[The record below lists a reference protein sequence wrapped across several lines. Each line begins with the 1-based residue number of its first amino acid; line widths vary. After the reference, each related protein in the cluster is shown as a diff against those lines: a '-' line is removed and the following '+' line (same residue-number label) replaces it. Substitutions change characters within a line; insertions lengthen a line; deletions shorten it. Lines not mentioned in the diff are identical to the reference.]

1 MLGHNAYLTPRD
13 RLSVSDRITRN
24 PPFIMKT
31 FCKYG
36 SPMETIVRLR
46 SHTLLLL
53 LLSLQ
58 LSGCSTWQPRTV
70 SPQAVIEME
79 QPSRVRVTTQARVV
93 EEASPNLDRVAL
105 RDESELVLSNPTVAN
120 GMIVGT
126 TDAGP
131 VARVVLGDVLSIE
144 VQESDAVRTGVLAG
158 GVALVSTLFVLLLST
173 LSGG

>member
-1 MLGHNAYLTPRD
+1 
-13 RLSVSDRITRN
+13 
-24 PPFIMKT
+24 
-31 FCKYG
+31 
-36 SPMETIVRLR
+36 METIVRLR

-70 SPQAVIEME
+70 SPQEVIEME

-131 VARVVLGDVLSIE
+131 VARVVLGDVRAIE

-158 GVALVSTLFVLLLST
+158 GVALAATLFILLLST

>member
-1 MLGHNAYLTPRD
+1 
-13 RLSVSDRITRN
+13 
-24 PPFIMKT
+24 
-31 FCKYG
+31 
-36 SPMETIVRLR
+36 METIVRLR
-46 SHTLLLL
+46 SHTLPLL

-79 QPSRVRVTTQARVV
+79 QPSRVRVTMEARVV
-93 EEASPNLDRVAL
+93 EETSPNLDRIAL
-105 RDESELVLSNPTVAN
+105 RDANEVVLSNPTVTN

-131 VARVVLGDVLSIE
+131 VARVVLGDVRTIE
-144 VQESDAVRTGVLAG
+144 VQETDAVRTGVLAG
-158 GVALVSTLFVLLLST
+158 GIALLSTLFVLLLST

>member
-1 MLGHNAYLTPRD
+1 
-13 RLSVSDRITRN
+13 
-24 PPFIMKT
+24 
-31 FCKYG
+31 
-36 SPMETIVRLR
+36 METIVRLR

-70 SPQAVIEME
+70 SPQEVIEME

-131 VARVVLGDVLSIE
+131 VARVVLGDVRTIE
-144 VQESDAVRTGVLAG
+144 VQEWDAVRTGVLAG
-158 GVALVSTLFVLLLST
+158 GIALVSALFVLLLST

>member
-1 MLGHNAYLTPRD
+1 
-13 RLSVSDRITRN
+13 
-24 PPFIMKT
+24 
-31 FCKYG
+31 
-36 SPMETIVRLR
+36 METIVRLR

-70 SPQAVIEME
+70 SPQEVIEME

-131 VARVVLGDVLSIE
+131 VARVVLGDVRTIE
-144 VQESDAVRTGVLAG
+144 VQESDAVRTVVLAG
-158 GVALVSTLFVLLLST
+158 GVALVSILFVLLLST

>member
-1 MLGHNAYLTPRD
+1 
-13 RLSVSDRITRN
+13 
-24 PPFIMKT
+24 
-31 FCKYG
+31 
-36 SPMETIVRLR
+36 METIVRLR
-46 SHTLLLL
+46 SHTLPLL

-79 QPSRVRVTTQARVV
+79 QPSRVRVTMEARVV
-93 EEASPNLDRVAL
+93 EETSPNLDRVAL
-105 RDESELVLSNPTVAN
+105 RDENELVLSNPTVTN

-131 VARVVLGDVLSIE
+131 VARVVLGDVRTIE
-144 VQESDAVRTGVLAG
+144 VQETDAVRTGVLAG
-158 GVALVSTLFVLLLST
+158 GIALVSALFVLLLST

>member
-1 MLGHNAYLTPRD
+1 
-13 RLSVSDRITRN
+13 
-24 PPFIMKT
+24 
-31 FCKYG
+31 
-36 SPMETIVRLR
+36 METIVRLR
-46 SHTLLLL
+46 SHTLPLL

-70 SPQAVIEME
+70 SPQEVIEME
-79 QPSRVRVTTQARVV
+79 QPSRVRVTMEARVV
-93 EEASPNLDRVAL
+93 EETSPNLDRVAL
-105 RDESELVLSNPTVAN
+105 RDENELVLSNPTVTN

>member
-1 MLGHNAYLTPRD
+1 MR
-13 RLSVSDRITRN
+13 
-24 PPFIMKT
+24 T
-31 FCKYG
+31 FYNYG
-36 SPMETIVRLR
+36 SLMETIVRLR
-46 SHTLLLL
+46 SHTLPLL

-79 QPSRVRVTTQARVV
+79 QPSRVRVTMEARVV
-93 EEASPNLDRVAL
+93 EETSPNLDRIAL
-105 RDESELVLSNPTVAN
+105 RDANEVVLSNPTVTN

-131 VARVVLGDVLSIE
+131 VARVVLGDVRTIE
-144 VQESDAVRTGVLAG
+144 VQETDAVRTGVLAG
-158 GVALVSTLFVLLLST
+158 GIALVSTLFVLLLST

>member
-1 MLGHNAYLTPRD
+1 
-13 RLSVSDRITRN
+13 
-24 PPFIMKT
+24 MKT
-31 FCKYG
+31 FCNYG
-36 SPMETIVRLR
+36 SQMETIIRLR

-70 SPQAVIEME
+70 SPQEVIEME
-79 QPSRVRVTTQARVV
+79 QPSRVRVTVQARVV

-105 RDESELVLSNPTVAN
+105 RDENELVLSNPVVTN

-131 VARVVLGDVLSIE
+131 VARVVLGNVLTIE
-144 VQESDAVRTGVLAG
+144 VQERDAARTGLT
-158 GVALVSTLFVLLLST
+158 VSYTHLTLPT
-173 LSGG
+173 KA

>member
-1 MLGHNAYLTPRD
+1 MR
-13 RLSVSDRITRN
+13 
-24 PPFIMKT
+24 T
-31 FCKYG
+31 FYNYG
-36 SPMETIVRLR
+36 SLMETIVRLR
-46 SHTLLLL
+46 SHTLPLL

-79 QPSRVRVTTQARVV
+79 QPSRVRVTVEARVV
-93 EEASPNLDRVAL
+93 EETSPNLDRIAL
-105 RDESELVLSNPTVAN
+105 RDANEVVLSNPTVTN

-131 VARVVLGDVLSIE
+131 VARVVLGDVRTIE
-144 VQESDAVRTGVLAG
+144 VQETDAVRTGVLAG
-158 GVALVSTLFVLLLST
+158 GIALVSALFVLLLST

>member
-1 MLGHNAYLTPRD
+1 MR
-13 RLSVSDRITRN
+13 
-24 PPFIMKT
+24 T
-31 FCKYG
+31 FCNYG
-36 SPMETIVRLR
+36 SLMETIVRLR
-46 SHTLLLL
+46 SHTLPLL

-79 QPSRVRVTTQARVV
+79 QPSRVRVTMEARVV
-93 EEASPNLDRVAL
+93 EETSPNLDRIAL
-105 RDESELVLSNPTVAN
+105 RDANEVVLSNPTVTN

-131 VARVVLGDVLSIE
+131 VARVVLGDVRTIE
-144 VQESDAVRTGVLAG
+144 VQERDAVRTGVLAG
-158 GVALVSTLFVLLLST
+158 GVALASTLFVLLLST

>member
-1 MLGHNAYLTPRD
+1 
-13 RLSVSDRITRN
+13 
-24 PPFIMKT
+24 
-31 FCKYG
+31 
-36 SPMETIVRLR
+36 METIVRLR
-46 SHTLLLL
+46 SHTLPLL

-79 QPSRVRVTTQARVV
+79 QPSRVRVTMEARVV
-93 EEASPNLDRVAL
+93 EETSPNLDRVAL
-105 RDESELVLSNPTVAN
+105 RDENELVLSNPTVTN

-131 VARVVLGDVLSIE
+131 VARVVLGDVRTIE
-144 VQESDAVRTGVLAG
+144 VQERDAVRTGVLAG
-158 GVALVSTLFVLLLST
+158 GVALASTLFVLLLST

>member
-1 MLGHNAYLTPRD
+1 
-13 RLSVSDRITRN
+13 
-24 PPFIMKT
+24 
-31 FCKYG
+31 
-36 SPMETIVRLR
+36 METIVRLR
-46 SHTLLLL
+46 SLTLPLL

-79 QPSRVRVTTQARVV
+79 QPSRVRVTMEARVV
-93 EEASPNLDRVAL
+93 EETSPNLDRIAL
-105 RDESELVLSNPTVAN
+105 RDANEVVLSNPTVTN

-131 VARVVLGDVLSIE
+131 VARVVLGDVRTIE
-144 VQESDAVRTGVLAG
+144 VQETDAVRTGVLAG
-158 GVALVSTLFVLLLST
+158 GIALVSTLFVLLLST

>member
-1 MLGHNAYLTPRD
+1 
-13 RLSVSDRITRN
+13 
-24 PPFIMKT
+24 
-31 FCKYG
+31 
-36 SPMETIVRLR
+36 
-46 SHTLLLL
+46 
-53 LLSLQ
+53 
-58 LSGCSTWQPRTV
+58 
-70 SPQAVIEME
+70 ME

-131 VARVVLGDVLSIE
+131 VARVVLGDVRTIE
-144 VQESDAVRTGVLAG
+144 VQERDAVRTGVLAG
-158 GVALVSTLFVLLLST
+158 GIALVSTLFVLLLST

>member
-1 MLGHNAYLTPRD
+1 
-13 RLSVSDRITRN
+13 
-24 PPFIMKT
+24 
-31 FCKYG
+31 
-36 SPMETIVRLR
+36 METIVRLR
-46 SHTLLLL
+46 SHTLPLL

-79 QPSRVRVTTQARVV
+79 QPSRVRVTMEARVV
-93 EEASPNLDRVAL
+93 EETSPNLDRIAL
-105 RDESELVLSNPTVAN
+105 RDANEVVLSNPTVTN

-131 VARVVLGDVLSIE
+131 VARVVLGDVRTIE
-144 VQESDAVRTGVLAG
+144 VQETDAVRTGVLAG
-158 GVALVSTLFVLLLST
+158 GIALVSALFVLLLST